1 MKGQMGK
8 LGTKVSLYGREEAGQ
23 VLFIWL
29 SSTRW
34 KEVEIIQRFIHVLLD
49 RRQEVFRSKRTI
61 RC

>member
-34 KEVEIIQRFIHVLLD
+34 KEVEII
-49 RRQEVFRSKRTI
+49 
-61 RC
+61 